1 MDHDEA
7 LEQKID
13 DFHTLGYVWIGPELH
28 HCIGL
33 DDVHEAVVHH
43 PQYNEWHAAL
53 QSAQSFEQ
61 CQEYHRV
68 FPEMFERVKAD
79 VIREQAKL
87 SIKWEGENRVD

>member
-7 LEQKID
+7 LEQKIE

-33 DDVHEAVVHH
+33 DDVHEAAASDHRILD
-43 PQYNEWHAAL
+43 WDHAIRTAVT
-53 QSAQSFEQ
+53 FEQ

-68 FPEMFERVKAD
+68 FPELFERVKNELIS
-79 VIREQAKL
+79 VFCEK
-87 SIKWEGENRVD
+87 SIEWEGENRVD